1 MDLYVADRSFNKLG
15 TVNNRTSLR
24 WVRRYRKTGEFEI
37 HCPATA
43 QNIDKLQRGNVIIK
57 PGDPEAGY
65 IKYRNLQ
72 ENDEGKELLVVKGDF
87 LTGYLNRRIIWGI
100 EIINGLV
107 EVAMRDLVNKNAI
120 SPTDANRIIPGLSL
134 GDQKNYIET
143 ADFQT
148 SYQNLTEELERLSA
162 LSDIGYRI
170 RYDGSTKSMKFETY
184 KGLDRSSGQSTN
196 PRCIFSKDYN
206 NVEKQEFTESDG
218 NYRNLVLIGG
228 IGEGTARKFA
238 TVGTAAGLD
247 RYEIYND
254 QKSLS
259 NVVDSVTLTD
269 AEYQVLLQGK
279 GNETLTQNKKICV
292 FDSSI
297 DVNANRKYK
306 EDYDLG
312 DIVTNINKK
321 WGVKL
326 DTRIE
331 EIEEVYEE
339 DGEKINVT
347 FGDEAPTLLDKLK
360 QLRKG

>member
-37 HCPATA
+37 HCPATS
-43 QNIDKLQRGNVIIK
+43 QNIEKLQRGNIIIK
-57 PGDPEAGY
+57 PGDPEAGF

-87 LTGYLNRRIIWGI
+87 LTGYLNRRIIW
-100 EIINGLV
+100 EMEVINGLV
-107 EVAMRDLVNKNAI
+107 EVAMRTLVTKNAI
-120 SPTDANRIIPGLSL
+120 SPIDSGRIIPGLSL
-134 GDQKNYIET
+134 GTLMSYTET
-143 ADFQT
+143 ADYQT
-148 SYQNLTEELERLSA
+148 SYENLTDELENLSN
-162 LSDIGYRI
+162 LSDIGHRI

-184 KGLDRSSGQSTN
+184 KGLDRTAGQSTN
-196 PRCIFSKDYN
+196 PRCIFSKEYN
-206 NVEKQEFTESDG
+206 NVEKQEFTESDSG
-218 NYRNLVLIGG
+218 YRNVCLIGG
-228 IGEGTARKFA
+228 IGEGTARKLS
-238 TVGTAAGLD
+238 TVGSATGLD
-247 RYEIYND
+247 RFEVFND

-259 NVVDSVTLTD
+259 NVVDGVTLTD
-269 AEYQVLLQGK
+269 TQYKALLDGK
-279 GNETLTQNKKICV
+279 GNQMLAECKKICV

-339 DGEKINVT
+339 AGEKINIV
-347 FGDEAPTLLDKLK
+347 FGDEAPTIIDKLK